1 MLSAIGVSFP
11 PPMRRLTLDQ
21 ARRYA
26 LGAQGF
32 ADPRPS
38 GRVDVRHFR
47 KVVDRIGLVQL
58 DSVNVFSRTHYMPFF
73 ARLGSYDREALDAWL
88 WGSGEMFEYWGHEAS
103 LIPTRDHSLWRWR
116 MNGTFNWQRLET
128 MRQEH
133 PEYLDEVLSQVRER
147 GPLRTAEL
155 HDPGERDGT
164 SMWGWSKGKVALEAL
179 FMGGKVST
187 ATRRNFVRMYDLS
200 ERVIPAEHYD
210 VDDLDPEEA
219 QSGLLLRAARSMGVA
234 TAADIADYPRIR
246 MPQARPLIERLAA
259 AGELIE
265 VEVEGWGKNAYLH
278 PEATMPRRVEGRAL
292 LSPFDNLVWFR
303 ERVERMWDFHYR
315 IEIYVPEPK
324 RVYGYYV
331 LPFLLDGDLVARVD
345 LKTDRKAGA
354 LLVKG
359 AFSEPEVDRTRVAR
373 ELRAELETVASWLG
387 LSEVKV
393 SRKGDLGP
401 VLSPG

>member
-1 MLSAIGVSFP
+1 V
-11 PPMRRLTLDQ
+11 RRLTLDQ

-73 ARLGSYDREALDAWL
+73 ARLGSYDRAALDSWL

-116 MNGTFNWQRLET
+116 MNGPFMWQRLES

-133 PEYLDEVLSQVRER
+133 PEYLDEVMSQVRER

-200 ERVIPAEHYD
+200 ERVIPPEHYE

-219 QSGLLLRAARSMGVA
+219 QSQLLLSAARSMGVA

-246 MPQARPLIERLAA
+246 MPEARPLIERLAA

-265 VEVEGWGKNAYLH
+265 VEVEGWSRTAYLH
-278 PEATMPRRVEGRAL
+278 PEATMPRRVEGRGL

-303 ERVERMWDFHYR
+303 DRVERMWDFHYR

-345 LKTDRKAGA
+345 LKADRKVGA

-359 AFSEPEVDRTRVAR
+359 AFAERDVDRARVAR
-373 ELRAELETVASWLG
+373 ELRAELDAVAAWLG
-387 LSEVKV
+387 LGEVKV
-393 SRKGDLGP
+393 SRNGDLAP
-401 VLSPG
+401 ALRPG